1 VFIGGEGHGV
11 VIGVSLHVSESSP
24 EEDMMMLVILI
35 GKCYRSLEAQDH
47 DTSYHGLSCS
57 LFINDER
64 RRKEW
69 DRS

>member
-1 VFIGGEGHGV
+1 
-11 VIGVSLHVSESSP
+11 
-24 EEDMMMLVILI
+24 MMMLVILI